1 MNKFSKKY
9 VSVFLNYIKNYL
21 KQTNNYKKKNYFQ
34 QVQIMKIIKCQ
45 QQRLISL
52 LNYPAFY
59 IKN

>member
-9 VSVFLNYIKNYL
+9 VSVFLNSIKNYL
-21 KQTNNYKKKNYFQ
+21 KQINNYRIKNYFR

-45 QQRLISL
+45 RQQLISL
-52 LNYPAFY
+52 LNYLAFY